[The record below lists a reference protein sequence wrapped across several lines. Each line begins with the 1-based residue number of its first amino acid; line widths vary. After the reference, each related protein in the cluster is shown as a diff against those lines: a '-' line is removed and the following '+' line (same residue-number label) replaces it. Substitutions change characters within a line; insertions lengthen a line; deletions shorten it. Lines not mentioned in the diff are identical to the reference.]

1 MPDHTSLFAIGQTNT
16 YSRPQPH
23 TIGCVGLLKSR
34 GQICCFGNLRLLYCQ
49 CVTPLCHFRS
59 DYIHYKTTS
68 VLLFHILAY
77 VRVCSGGSLSVCVLT
92 AVCDVI
98 FVVMSPAD
106 QCRRNTHMTDII
118 VQVWLTSS
126 ARTDLCFKAEV
137 GSLRGSLAREQ

>member
-1 MPDHTSLFAIGQTNT
+1 MNCKKCLITLPCLPLARQTHTW
-16 YSRPQPH
+16 PQPH

-106 QCRRNTHMTDII
+106 QCRRNTSYDRHHCPGMTD
-118 VQVWLTSS
+118 LLSTNRSM
-126 ARTDLCFKAEV
+126 F
-137 GSLRGSLAREQ
+137 